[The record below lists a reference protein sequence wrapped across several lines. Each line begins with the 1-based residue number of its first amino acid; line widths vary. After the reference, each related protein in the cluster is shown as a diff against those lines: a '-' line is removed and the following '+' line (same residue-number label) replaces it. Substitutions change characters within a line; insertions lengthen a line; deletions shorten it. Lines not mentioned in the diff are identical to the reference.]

1 MNIIKMHINEYK
13 RIIEVM
19 NFNNPNHILSAK
31 LLSAQINQTMNDLEL
46 WMNGFELDGDDEG
59 INQAMILQDQCKELI
74 KIIQTK
80 MQSKG

>member
-1 MNIIKMHINEYK
+1 MNTIKMHMNEYK

-31 LLSAQINQTMNDLEL
+31 LLSAQINQTMIELES

-59 INQAMILQDQCKELI
+59 INQALILEDQCLELI